1 VNEHG
6 LVAVPENAIREELIA
21 FGLTAPQLGLLGGA
35 VVVGAVLNLLPL
47 PVPIRLLLAL
57 LGAGPIVVA
66 AILPVRGEPAYRW
79 LVRAVRHVRGPRVW
93 QATLGVPDKSQV
105 SGPAD
110 ARGSQDGAVM
120 RQATQ
125 PSVLPGGSFE
135 ADDERGHSS
144 RPGQGPGTDDESAA
158 SEAPRVL
165 EPAPMQIGAAR
176 LKLLRPSDAG
186 SGDPGPAAPD
196 REELER
202 PLAIPHVLA
211 GLRVV
216 GVLSFAGGVGKTT
229 LAAEVATRIG
239 SRARYRTI
247 DGDEQPLGVL
257 LLDASRTSP
266 ACALRLGLDPEPVSR
281 SRAPRTWTQPGALE
295 AARETSRWGTDLVT
309 LAPHPLVAGR
319 DAADFRARDAEAI
332 LDEAQRAGYQLL
344 VADLGT
350 VHEEGHRHLIDQ
362 ASLVLAVVRPT
373 IESLPDLLRIAEYVR
388 TLAMGR
394 KLAVVGNMAD
404 DDATIRR
411 LAAEADVPIVAL
423 IPSTPGVV
431 TAGDRGEPAW
441 YTDPAFA
448 QALQPV
454 ASAVWPLM
462 AGSRGRG
469 RDPVRGMASA
479 VRRALGQVVG
489 SRS

>member
-1 VNEHG
+1 MNERG
-6 LVAVPENAIREELIA
+6 LVEIPENAIRDDPIA
-21 FGLTAPQLGLLGGA
+21 FGLTAPQLGILGGA

-47 PVPIRLLLAL
+47 PEPIRLVLAL
-57 LGAGPIVVA
+57 LGAGPIIVA

-79 LVRAVRHVRGPRVW
+79 LIRAVRHTRGRRVW
-93 QATLGVPDKSQV
+93 QATIQLPDKSQL
-105 SGPAD
+105 SGEAD
-110 ARGSQDGAVM
+110 ATGSHDGVAM
-120 RQATQ
+120 QRTRE
-125 PSVLPGGSFE
+125 PYVLQGGSLD
-135 ADDERGHSS
+135 ADDGMSQSS
-144 RPGQGPGTDDESAA
+144 RPTQPPGTDAPDPS
-158 SEAPRVL
+158 SEAPSAL
-165 EPAPMQIGAAR
+165 EPAPMQTGAAR
-176 LKLLRPSDAG
+176 LRLLRPSETG
-186 SGDPGPAAPD
+186 SSDPGPAASD

-202 PLAIPHVLA
+202 PPAIPHVLS

-216 GVLSFAGGVGKTT
+216 GVMSFAGGVGKTT
-229 LAAEVATRIG
+229 LAVEVATLIA

-247 DGDEQPLGVL
+247 EGDEQPLGVL

-266 ACALRLGLDPEPVSR
+266 ACALRLGLDAEPVSR
-281 SRAPRTWTQPGALE
+281 SRAPRAWTEPGAFE

-309 LAPHPLVAGR
+309 LAPHPLVVGR
-319 DAADFRARDAEAI
+319 DAADFSARDAQAI

-350 VHEEGHRHLIDQ
+350 VHEEGQRHLIDQ

-373 IESLPDLLRIAEYVR
+373 IESLPDLLRVAEYVR

-431 TAGDRGEPAW
+431 AAGDRGEPAW
-441 YTDPAFA
+441 HTDPAFE

-454 ASAVWPLM
+454 ANAVWPLM
-462 AGSRGRG
+462 AVSRGRG
-469 RDPVRGMASA
+469 LDPVRGMASA
-479 VRRALGQVVG
+479 VRRALGHVGG

>member
-1 VNEHG
+1 
-6 LVAVPENAIREELIA
+6 
-21 FGLTAPQLGLLGGA
+21 
-35 VVVGAVLNLLPL
+35 
-47 PVPIRLLLAL
+47 
-57 LGAGPIVVA
+57 
-66 AILPVRGEPAYRW
+66 
-79 LVRAVRHVRGPRVW
+79 
-93 QATLGVPDKSQV
+93 
-105 SGPAD
+105 
-110 ARGSQDGAVM
+110 M
-120 RQATQ
+120 RRATQ
-125 PSVLPGGSFE
+125 PYVLQDGSLE
-135 ADDERGHSS
+135 ADDGGRHSS
-144 RPGQGPGTDDESAA
+144 RPAQAPGTDDQPAA
-158 SEAPRVL
+158 SEAPSVL
-165 EPAPMQIGAAR
+165 ERTPMQTGAAQLR
-176 LKLLRPSDAG
+176 LLRPSETG
-186 SGDPGPAAPD
+186 SSDPGPAAPS

-202 PLAIPHVLA
+202 PPAIPHVLS

-216 GVLSFAGGVGKTT
+216 GVMSFAGGVGKTT
-229 LAAEVATRIG
+229 LAVEVATLVA
-239 SRARYRTI
+239 SRAHYRTI

-266 ACALRLGLDPEPVSR
+266 ACALRLGLDGEPVSR
-281 SRAPRTWTQPGALE
+281 SRAPRAWTEPGAFE
-295 AARETSRWGTDLVT
+295 AARETTRWGTDLVT
-309 LAPHPLVAGR
+309 LAPHPLVVGR

-344 VADLGT
+344 VVDLGT
-350 VHEEGHRHLIDQ
+350 LHEEGQRHLIDQ

-373 IESLPDLLRIAEYVR
+373 IESLPDLLRVAEYVR

-431 TAGDRGEPAW
+431 TAGNRGEPAW
-441 YTDPAFA
+441 HTDPAFE

-454 ASAVWPLM
+454 ANAVWPLM

-469 RDPVRGMASA
+469 LDPVRGMASA
-479 VRRALGQVVG
+479 VRRALGHVSG

>member
-1 VNEHG
+1 MNERG
-6 LVAVPENAIREELIA
+6 LVDDPENAIRDDPLA
-21 FGLTAPQLGLLGGA
+21 FGLTAPQLGILGGA

-47 PVPIRLLLAL
+47 PEPIRLVLAV
-57 LGAGPIVVA
+57 LGAGPIIVA

-79 LVRAVRHVRGPRVW
+79 LIRAVRHVRNRRCW
-93 QATLGVPDKSQV
+93 QATLLVPDKWQLS
-105 SGPAD
+105 
-110 ARGSQDGAVM
+110 
-120 RQATQ
+120 
-125 PSVLPGGSFE
+125 E
-135 ADDERGHSS
+135 AGHTDQGSS
-144 RPGQGPGTDDESAA
+144 RPLQVLVAADADPGPALQVADDREIALRTDGTVEAETASATGEA
-158 SEAPRVL
+158 SHAL
-165 EPAPMQIGAAR
+165 ERTPMETGAAR
-176 LKLLRPSDAG
+176 LRLLRPSGTG
-186 SGDPGPAAPD
+186 SSDPGPAAPS

-202 PLAIPHVLA
+202 PPAIPHVLS

-216 GVLSFAGGVGKTT
+216 GVMSFAGGVGKTT
-229 LAAEVATRIG
+229 LAVEVATLIA

-247 DGDEQPLGVL
+247 EGDEQPLGVL

-266 ACALRLGLDPEPVSR
+266 ACALRLGLDGEPVSR
-281 SRAPRTWTQPGALE
+281 SRAPRAWSEPGAFE
-295 AARETSRWGTDLVT
+295 AARETTRWGTDLVT
-309 LAPHPLVAGR
+309 LAPHPLVVGR
-319 DAADFRARDAEAI
+319 DAADFSARDAQAI

-350 VHEEGHRHLIDQ
+350 VHEEGQRHLIDQ

-373 IESLPDLLRIAEYVR
+373 IESLPDLLRVAEYVR

-423 IPSTPGVV
+423 LLATPGVV
-431 TAGDRGEPAW
+431 SAGDRGEPAW
-441 YTDPAFA
+441 HTDPAFE

-454 ASAVWPLM
+454 ANAVWPLM

-469 RDPVRGMASA
+469 LDPVRGMASA
-479 VRRALGQVVG
+479 VRRALGHVSG

>member
-1 VNEHG
+1 MNERG
-6 LVAVPENAIREELIA
+6 LVEVPENAIRDDPIA
-21 FGLTAPQLGLLGGA
+21 FGLTAPQLGICAVA

-47 PVPIRLLLAL
+47 PGPIRLVLVL
-57 LGAGPIVVA
+57 LGAGPIIVA

-79 LVRAVRHVRGPRVW
+79 LVRAVRHLRGRRVW
-93 QATLGVPDKSQV
+93 QATLLVPDKSQL
-105 SGPAD
+105 SGQAD
-110 ARGSQDGAVM
+110 AQRSHDGVVM
-120 RQATQ
+120 RRTTQ
-125 PSVLPGGSFE
+125 SFLLRGGSLE
-135 ADDERGHSS
+135 ADDGS
-144 RPGQGPGTDDESAA
+144 RQLPRPTQAPGTDDEEAA
-158 SEAPRVL
+158 SEAPSVM

-186 SGDPGPAAPD
+186 SGDPGPVVSD

-202 PLAIPHVLA
+202 PPAIPHVLS

-216 GVLSFAGGVGKTT
+216 GVMSFAGGVGKTT
-229 LAAEVATRIG
+229 LAVEVATLIA
-239 SRARYRTI
+239 SRARYRSI
-247 DGDEQPLGVL
+247 DGDEQRLGVL

-266 ACALRLGLDPEPVSR
+266 ACALRLGLDGEPVSR
-281 SRAPRTWTQPGALE
+281 SRAPRAWSEPGAFE
-295 AARETSRWGTDLVT
+295 AARETTRWATDLVT
-309 LAPHPLVAGR
+309 LAPHPLVVGR
-319 DAADFRARDAEAI
+319 DAADFRARDAQII

-350 VHEEGHRHLIDQ
+350 VHEEGQRHLIDQ

-373 IESLPDLLRIAEYVR
+373 IESLPDLLRVAEYVR

-394 KLAVVGNMAD
+394 KLAVVANMAD

-441 YTDPAFA
+441 HTDPAFE
-448 QALQPV
+448 QALQPI
-454 ASAVWPLM
+454 ANAVWPLM

-469 RDPVRGMASA
+469 LDPVRGMASSL
-479 VRRALGQVVG
+479 RRALSHVG
-489 SRS
+489 GRVS